1 MTPKEKEIEFVDKFG
16 KKLKAIELV
25 DRYGKK
31 LAITTV
37 NNWIASNRVDFPIDY
52 LEGIKIEIEKL

>member
-1 MTPKEKEIEFVDKFG
+1 MSGAKEKAK
-16 KKLKAIELV
+16 ELV

-37 NNWIASNRVDFPIDY
+37 NNYIASKRVDLSIDY
-52 LEGIKIEIEKL
+52 LEGIKLEIEKL

>member
-1 MTPKEKEIEFVDKFG
+1 MTPREKEFVDSFG

-25 DRYGKK
+25 DRFGKK

-37 NNWIASNRVDFPIDY
+37 NNWIASNRVDLPNDY
-52 LEGIKIEIEKL
+52 LEGIKLEIEKL

>member
-1 MTPKEKEIEFVDKFG
+1 MISAKEKAK
-16 KKLKAIELV
+16 ELV

-37 NNWIASNRVDFPIDY
+37 NNWIASNRVNLPIDY
-52 LEGIKIEIEKL
+52 LEGVKLEIEKL

>member
-1 MTPKEKEIEFVDKFG
+1 MSSAKEKEFADSFG

-25 DRYGKK
+25 DRFGKK

-37 NNWIASNRVDFPIDY
+37 NNWIASNRVDLPIDY
-52 LEGIKIEIEKL
+52 LEGIKLEIEKL

>member
-1 MTPKEKEIEFVDKFG
+1 MDAREKEFVDSFG

-25 DRYGKK
+25 DRFGKK

-37 NNWIASNRVDFPIDY
+37 NNWIASKRVDFPIDY
-52 LEGIKIEIEKL
+52 LEGIKLEIEKL

>member
-1 MTPKEKEIEFVDKFG
+1 MSSPK
-16 KKLKAIELV
+16 KKAKELV

-37 NNWIASNRVDFPIDY
+37 NNYIASKRVDLSIDY
-52 LEGIKIEIEKL
+52 LEEVKREIEKR

>member
-1 MTPKEKEIEFVDKFG
+1 MSSAKEKAK
-16 KKLKAIELV
+16 ELV

-37 NNWIASNRVDFPIDY
+37 NNYIASKRVDLSIDY
-52 LEGIKIEIEKL
+52 LEEVKREIEKL

>member
-1 MTPKEKEIEFVDKFG
+1 MISA
-16 KKLKAIELV
+16 KLKAKELV

-37 NNWIASNRVDFPIDY
+37 NNWIASKRVNLFIDY
-52 LEGIKIEIEKL
+52 LEELKQEIEKL